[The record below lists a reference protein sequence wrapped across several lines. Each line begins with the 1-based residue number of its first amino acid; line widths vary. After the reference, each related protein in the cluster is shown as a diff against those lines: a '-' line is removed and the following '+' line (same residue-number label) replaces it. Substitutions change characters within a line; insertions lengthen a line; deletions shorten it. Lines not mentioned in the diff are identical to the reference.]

1 MIPSILRMLDVPESE
16 KDVSEYS
23 TAARQTG

>member
-1 MIPSILRMLDVPESE
+1 MIPNILRMLDYPGLE

-23 TAARQTG
+23 TAGRQTG

>member
-1 MIPSILRMLDVPESE
+1 MIQNIFRMLNDPNAE

-23 TAARQTG
+23 TAGRQTG